1 MRIAV
6 VHGPN
11 LNLLGVR
18 EPEVYGTSTLG
29 DVNRTLAGLADEL
42 GAVVEPFQSNSQGAI
57 LDFLSEARGRVE
69 GVLVNPA
76 GLGHT
81 SVALLDGLLATGKP
95 FVEVHL
101 SNPASR
107 ERFRRHSYLT
117 PAALGL
123 VAGFGVDSYL
133 AGLRCLVNHLRGQR
147 GADPDGSPPGRR

>member
-11 LNLLGVR
+11 LNLLGTR
-18 EPEVYGTSTLG
+18 EPEVYGTATL
-29 DVNRTLAGLADEL
+29 DDIDRELAALAEAL
-42 GAVVEPFQSNSQGAI
+42 GTEVETFQSNSEGKI
-57 LDFLSEARGRVE
+57 LDFLADVRERAD
-69 GVLVNPA
+69 GVVINPA

-81 SVALLDGLLATGKP
+81 SVALLDGLLGIARP

-107 ERFRRHSYLT
+107 EAFRRHSMIT
-117 PAALGL
+117 PAAVGI

-133 AGLRCLVNHLRGQR
+133 SGLRCLHNHLLRQR
-147 GADPDGSPPGRR
+147 HE

>member
-18 EPEVYGTSTLG
+18 EPEVYGTATLD
-29 DVNRTLAGLADEL
+29 DVNRALAAMAGEL

-57 LDFLSEARGRVE
+57 LDFLAGVRGRVE
-69 GVLVNPA
+69 GVVVNPA

-101 SNPASR
+101 SNPAGR
-107 ERFRRHSYLT
+107 EAFRRRSYLT
-117 PAALGL
+117 PAAVGV

-133 AGLRCLVNHLRGQR
+133 AGLRCLVNHLRRER
-147 GADPDGSPPGRR
+147 GADPDESPPGR

>member
-18 EPEVYGTSTLG
+18 EPEVYGTATLG
-29 DVNRTLAGLADEL
+29 DVNRALAGLADEL

-57 LDFLSEARGRVE
+57 LDFLAEARDRVE
-69 GVLVNPA
+69 GVVVNPA

-117 PAALGL
+117 PAAVGV

-133 AGLRCLVNHLRGQR
+133 AALRCLVNHLRPQR
-147 GADPDGSPPGRR
+147 AGDPGGSPPGRR